1 MINMRIFEQS
11 PALSGPVP
19 ARSRLIDSGKLRP
32 GAAPLPGMCRATLA
46 MGSLFALL
54 ERLKLCHGP
63 RILSAE
69 CVLDNTMN
77 HAAPVRR
84 S

>member
-1 MINMRIFEQS
+1 MINMRLFQQS
-11 PALSGPVP
+11 PVLSGPVP
-19 ARSRLIDSGKLRP
+19 VRSQSIDSGCLRP
-32 GAAPLPGMCRATLA
+32 GAVPLPGACRATLA

-77 HAAPVRR
+77 RAAPARR